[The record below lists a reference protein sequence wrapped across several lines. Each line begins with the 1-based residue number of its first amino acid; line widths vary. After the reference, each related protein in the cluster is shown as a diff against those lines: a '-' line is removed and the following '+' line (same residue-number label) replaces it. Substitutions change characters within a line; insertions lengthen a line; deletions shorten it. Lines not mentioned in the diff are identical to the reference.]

1 MNTMASDNGS
11 EGFKLSDDPFVLK
24 LQLQVLEMQ
33 MRREDKAAF
42 ANAATPSPTVKKL
55 LKPLPTATPAR
66 TSQSTPKNLSFVEP
80 PLATPQEIS
89 LQSPSSSTPASSP
102 CYRDIL
108 GWKRLLAD
116 ALPAINNSV
125 VEDPKRLKTVISE
138 INNLRRLHADI
149 LPRIFAICVLA
160 KCTGK
165 AAPPVAHYDG
175 EDPCLTWD
183 QLKEALER
191 TFLTD
196 LVHLDPF
203 VTFGSLLT
211 SQLSRLSVD
220 QIVSHGESLT
230 LHESICGATDWK
242 LFQTLTLC
250 RLSHP
255 ALYRF
260 IITPSPPTSLQEL
273 LQRARRYGAQTQ
285 SQPPAGPRSVRN
297 SPRTPAPNA
306 AAAAAPPS
314 LSQPRGKLS
323 AEMRKYRIDN
333 NLCLYCGDHSAE
345 VHPCPKK
352 RTGAPPRIMSVETL
366 DEPAIP
372 SNA

>member
-1 MNTMASDNGS
+1 MASDNGS
-11 EGFKLSDDPFVLK
+11 EGFKLSDDPVVLN
-24 LQLQVLEMQ
+24 LQLQVLQ
-33 MRREDKAAF
+33 LRREYKAAF

-55 LKPLPTATPAR
+55 KPLPTVTPAR
-66 TSQSTPKNLSFVEP
+66 TSHSTPNNLSVAEP
-80 PLATPQEIS
+80 PLEIPQEIS
-89 LQSPSSSTPASSP
+89 LQSLPSSTPESSP

-165 AAPPVAHYDG
+165 AAPPVAHFDG
-175 EDPCLTWD
+175 EDPSLTWD
-183 QLKEALER
+183 QVKEALER

-196 LVHLDPF
+196 LVHIDPF
-203 VTFGSLLT
+203 FTFGSLLLTT
-211 SQLSRLSVD
+211 SQPSRLSVD

-230 LHESICGATDWK
+230 LHESICGVTDWK

-250 RLSHP
+250 RFSHP

-273 LQRARRYGAQTQ
+273 LQRARRYGAQNQ
-285 SQPPAGPRSVRN
+285 SQPPAGPRSVRT
-297 SPRTPAPNA
+297 SPRTSVPAP
-306 AAAAAPPS
+306 PPS
-314 LSQPRGKLS
+314 SQPRGKLS
-323 AEMRKYRIDN
+323 AEMRQYRLDN
-333 NLCLYCGDHSAE
+333 KLCLYCGDHAAE

-352 RTGAPPRIMSVETL
+352 RTGAPPRIMSMETL

>member
-11 EGFKLSDDPFVLK
+11 EGFKLSDNPDVLK
-24 LQLQVLEMQ
+24 WQIKLLETHQ
-33 MRREDKAAF
+33 AAF
-42 ANAATPSPTVKKL
+42 ANAATPSPKGFLTTGKKRL
-55 LKPLPTATPAR
+55 QPLPKA
-66 TSQSTPKNLSFVEP
+66 TPKNLSFTEP

-89 LQSPSSSTPASSP
+89 LSSSTPASSP

-125 VEDPKRLKTVISE
+125 VEDPKRLMTVISE

-149 LPRIFAICVLA
+149 LPRIFAICVLT

-165 AAPPVAHYDG
+165 AAPPVAHFDG

-196 LVHLDPF
+196 LVHVEPF
-203 VTFGSLLT
+203 SNLIMLT
-211 SQLSRLSVD
+211 SQPSRLSVD
-220 QIVSHGESLT
+220 QIVNHGESLT
-230 LHESICGATDWK
+230 LHESICGTVDWK
-242 LFQTLTLC
+242 LFQTLALC
-250 RLSHP
+250 RFSHP

-260 IITPSPPTSLQEL
+260 IIMPSPPTSLQEL
-273 LQRARRYGAQTQ
+273 LQRARRYGAQNQ
-285 SQPPAGPRSVRN
+285 SQPPVGPRSART
-297 SPRTPAPNA
+297 SPRAPAPHA

-352 RTGAPPRIMSVETL
+352 RTGAPPRIMSMETL